1 MYYVTN
7 QNNYATPPYAPSA
20 PVLENYSVDDNN
32 YFTMYNNALDGSFHP
47 ISGNVGLWGTDL
59 SAADGTLEEP
69 LVISVYDALYI
80 NSFRLMG
87 SQYSYPVDF
96 KVEFYNDSDIVYT
109 LNETGND
116 NYEYFVYFTSTIA
129 ATRYTVTIY
138 RISAGNEVA
147 RLHNVYNPGYIK
159 RQDTLTLLPSAYN
172 ITSNKFTLHRS
183 DSAHVSTDSDAHILN
198 IINRTFDEL
207 SFDVTEN
214 PQLTN
219 IHTVMKQPSR
229 KVYGKVYITY
239 TDPML
244 EIVTNVQ
251 ATSEA
256 YNSDKQQ
263 LLDTVVTT
271 DKLYFTL
278 YDNDLSGDYV
288 PSNKYSQ
295 VGWVSA
301 VISDAN
307 GEFSQPP
314 SVTIN
319 FEPRPISSLK
329 VSFDNSHGAL
339 AKDFIVRLGLKA
351 GGHADFP
358 FVDNTETTVNV
369 ISDEVVADVAYISVI
384 VSKVARPYSPA
395 AVLEIPVSSTIL
407 YKGYEDVSELMSI
420 DFLEEL
426 TYQDEVEALGGVS
439 ANEVTVVLDNSS
451 KDFFF
456 NSGSPVANQLRRN
469 RKVVPWLGAE
479 VVPGEIEWH
488 SLGTFWT
495 HKWDVPVNGLT
506 ATAVAFDTIG
516 LLGLTDYSEHHVQ
529 VNKSIGYL
537 IEYVLDNAK
546 LLLPFIEYII
556 DDALYDII
564 IPYAW
569 FERSNHAAALRKI
582 SECYPMHIYCDRQGR
597 ICAKPQK
604 LHFDFYY
611 DAWSDST
618 NVISKKYSS
627 LYTTLPNIVN
637 IAVNNFQPVADT
649 ELYRDDRQIYVTG
662 SADVTL
668 VFSLPYVSDLSVEV
682 VCDSSVSYTYDEYS
696 WGILVKFVGNGTV
709 ESIRCFGT
717 GLDSVGTSTVTRQDD
732 ESIRLDGAVTRTV
745 SSDFIQTT
753 ELAMSIVD
761 RIFSLSEADKFD
773 ATVNYRG
780 DISLSI
786 NDSII
791 LHDGIA
797 PDNRYNIKRHQL
809 SWNGGLTGNADLNT

>member
-1 MYYVTN
+1 MSYTAN
-7 QNNYATPPYAPSA
+7 QYNYATPPYGQSR
-20 PVLENYSVDDNN
+20 PVLDKYTADTTK
-32 YFTMYNNALDGSFHP
+32 YFTIFGNVLDGSFHP
-47 ISGNVGLWGTDL
+47 ISGNVGTWGSSISGTD
-59 SAADGTLEEP
+59 GMLEEP
-69 LVISVYDALYI
+69 FVFSVYDTMYI
-80 NSFRLMG
+80 NSFRLIG
-87 SQYSYPVDF
+87 SKYSYPVDF
-96 KVEFYNDSDIVYT
+96 KVEFYNDSTLVYSI
-109 LNETGND
+109 NETGNT
-116 NYEYFVYFTSTIA
+116 NEEYFVYFTSTIV
-129 ATRYTVTIY
+129 ATSYTVTIY
-138 RISAGNEVA
+138 KINASNEVA

-159 RQDTLTLLPSAYN
+159 RQDTLKLLPTESN
-172 ITSNKFTLHRS
+172 IASVRS
-183 DSAHVSTDSDAHILN
+183 SLYRLETAAVSESSITHITN
-198 IINRTFDEL
+198 IIDRTFDEL
-207 SFDVTEN
+207 SVSSIEE
-214 PQLTN
+214 QELTN

-244 EIVTNVQ
+244 EIVTNIQ

-263 LLDTVVTT
+263 LLDTIGVT
-271 DKLYFTL
+271 DRRYFTL
-278 YDNDLSGDYV
+278 YDNDLSGNYV

-314 SVTIN
+314 SVTIA
-319 FEPRPISSLK
+319 FESRPISSLK
-329 VSFDNSHGAL
+329 ISFDDSHGAL
-339 AKDFIVRLGLKA
+339 AKDFIVRLGYKD
-351 GGHADFP
+351 GSNADYQV
-358 FVDNTETTVNV
+358 VDNTEATVNV
-369 ISDEVVADVAYISVI
+369 ISDGVVADVAYISVI
-384 VSKVARPYSPA
+384 VSKVTRPYSPA
-395 AVLEIPVSSTIL
+395 AILEIPVSSTIL

-469 RKVVPWLGAE
+469 RKVAPWLGAE
-479 VVPGEIEWH
+479 VIPGEIEWH

-495 HKWDVPVNGLT
+495 HKWDVPVNGLS

-516 LLGLTDYSEHHVQ
+516 LLSLTDYSEHHVQ
-529 VNKSIGYL
+529 VNKSIGEL
-537 IEYVLDNAK
+537 IEYVLNNARI
-546 LLLPFIEYII
+546 LLPFIEYII

-582 SECYPMHIYCDRQGR
+582 SECFPMHIYCDRDGR

-611 DAWSDST
+611 DEWSDST
-618 NVISKKYSS
+618 NIISKNYSS

-637 IAVNNFQPVADT
+637 VSVSNMQPMPNT
-649 ELYRDDRQIYVTG
+649 ELYRDDRAIYVEG
-662 SADVTL
+662 SSDVSL
-668 VFSLPYVSDLSVEV
+668 VFNMPYVSDLSVEV
-682 VCDSSVSYTYDEYS
+682 VCDSSISYTYKEYS
-696 WGILVKFVGNGTV
+696 WGILIKFVGTGTV
-709 ESIRCFGT
+709 ESVRCFGT
-717 GLDSVGTSTVTRQDD
+717 GLDAVGTSTVTRQDN

-745 SSDFIQTT
+745 ASDFIQTT
-753 ELAMSIVD
+753 ELATLIVD
-761 RIFSLSEADKFD
+761 RIFSLSEFDKFD

-797 PDNRYNIKRHQL
+797 PDNRYNIKRHKL
-809 SWNGGLTGNADLNT
+809 SWNGGLTGSADLNT